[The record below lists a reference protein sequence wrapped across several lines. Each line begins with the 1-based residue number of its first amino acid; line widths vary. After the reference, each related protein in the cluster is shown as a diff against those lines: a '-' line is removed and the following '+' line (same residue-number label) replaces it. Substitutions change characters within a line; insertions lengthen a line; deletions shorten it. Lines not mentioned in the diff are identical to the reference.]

1 MRPPQRLPGV
11 PLSPVAFQARWIA
24 ARAPCAA
31 IPDLLPSLMLQA
43 SSEVV
48 RDGKVVIFN
57 YTLRNDEGEVL
68 DASEPGDP
76 MAYLHGA
83 ENIVP
88 GLEEKMGGRGIGDR
102 FEAVVP
108 PELGYGLR
116 EEPGLRALP
125 RAAFPDEVD
134 LVAGMELALED
145 DEGDIVPIW
154 IADVREDAVI
164 VDINHPLA
172 DQTLHFAIEI
182 VAIRDASESELEHG
196 HPHGVDGNDLEGEDE
211 EE

>member
-1 MRPPQRLPGV
+1 
-11 PLSPVAFQARWIA
+11 
-24 ARAPCAA
+24 
-31 IPDLLPSLMLQA
+31 MLQG

-57 YTLRNDEGEVL
+57 YTLRNEEGEVL

-88 GLEEKMGGRGIGDR
+88 GLEEQMGGRVVGDR
-102 FEAVVP
+102 FTAIVP
-108 PELGYGLR
+108 PELGYGVR

-125 RAAFPDEVD
+125 RAAFPDDAE

-145 DEGDIVPIW
+145 DEGDVMPIW
-154 IADVREDAVI
+154 IADIREDAVI

-182 VAIRDASESELEHG
+182 VGIRDASESEIEHG
-196 HPHGVDGNDLEGEDE
+196 HPHGADGNDHDEDE
-211 EE
+211 

>member
-1 MRPPQRLPGV
+1 
-11 PLSPVAFQARWIA
+11 
-24 ARAPCAA
+24 
-31 IPDLLPSLMLQA
+31 MLQG

-57 YTLRNDEGEVL
+57 YTLRNEEGEVL

-88 GLEEKMGGRGIGDR
+88 GLEEKMGGRVVGDR
-102 FEAVVP
+102 FEAIVP

-182 VAIRDASESELEHG
+182 VAIRDASESEIEHG

-211 EE
+211 DE